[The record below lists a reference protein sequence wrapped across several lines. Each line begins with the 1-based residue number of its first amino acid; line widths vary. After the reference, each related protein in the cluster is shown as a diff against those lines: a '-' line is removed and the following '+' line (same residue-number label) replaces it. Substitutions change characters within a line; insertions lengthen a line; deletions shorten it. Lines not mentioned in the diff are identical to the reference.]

1 MRAAMI
7 RAAGLIDHSGN
18 TEMFHRQEVGGG
30 GDFIVKGDRQRPPTL
45 RSFSFTVTFLPVT
58 GQKLM
63 NLRFWSCLGF
73 VSAEIRQENC
83 TRHIRR
89 KGSFKIK
96 AR

>member
-1 MRAAMI
+1 MRVAMI

-18 TEMFHRQEVGGG
+18 TEMFHRQEVGG

-83 TRHIRR
+83 TRHTRR